1 MYFYYLRHYESAT
14 IMYIITNDQSTK
26 KELLSIRFG
35 TLAHTFGCLP
45 LKSLTST
52 LQNYDIDFVQLAL
65 SKAIQDIDLSPGKLS
80 PGLASYIG
88 EQFDKAGIRIG
99 VLGCYIN
106 PIHPDPAIRRI
117 EIDRFKEHLRFARQ
131 FGAPMVATETGALTT
146 FKEDNPNNY
155 EEIGWDILKE
165 TVQELAEEAE
175 KWGVHLALEGV
186 CTHTLSTPAKM
197 RRILDEV
204 PSSCIGVILDP
215 CNLIGEAVEMQ
226 DEIVDESFRL
236 YGDRI
241 IMAHLKDIYKEE
253 SRIYHGK
260 AGNGLFHTDAFLA
273 KLQECKPMIDVS
285 LEDILVPEINET
297 VALLKK
303 LASL

>member
-1 MYFYYLRHYESAT
+1 MRY
-14 IMYIITNDQSTK
+14 
-26 KELLSIRFG
+26 G
-35 TLAHTFGCLP
+35 TLAHTAGCLP
-45 LKSLTST
+45 LKSLTTT
-52 LQNYDIDFVQLAL
+52 LQSYGIDFVQLAL
-65 SKAIQDIDLSPGKLS
+65 SKAIQDIDTSPGKLS

-106 PIHPDPAIRRI
+106 PIHPDPVIRRI

-146 FKEDNPNNY
+146 FKEHNPEHF

-175 KWGVHLALEGV
+175 KWGVFLALEGV
-186 CTHTLSTPAKM
+186 SSHTLSTPAKM

-204 PSSCIGVILDP
+204 PSSSIGVILDP
-215 CNLIGEAVEMQ
+215 CNFIGEAVDLQ
-226 DEIVDESFRL
+226 DEIVDDSFKL
-236 YGDRI
+236 FGDRI

-253 SRIYHGK
+253 NRVYHGK
-260 AGNGLFHTDAFLA
+260 AGNGLFHTEAFMT
-273 KLQECKPMIDVS
+273 KLHEYKPMIDVS
-285 LEDILVPEINET
+285 LEDITGPEINET
-297 VALLKK
+297 IALLKR
-303 LASL
+303 LTPQ